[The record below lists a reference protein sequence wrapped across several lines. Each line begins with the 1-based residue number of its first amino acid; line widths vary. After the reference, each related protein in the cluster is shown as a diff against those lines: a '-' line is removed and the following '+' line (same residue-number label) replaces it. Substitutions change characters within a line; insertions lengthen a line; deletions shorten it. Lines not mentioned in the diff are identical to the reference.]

1 MRKALTAIALAAA
14 FALASVAAPQPALAH
29 DDGGAIAAG
38 IIGGLAL
45 GAIVGSAASGP
56 HYYDYDRGYYYRPRH
71 YYYRPHCWWEHD
83 RYWNGWR
90 WRWHRVRVCD

>member
-14 FALASVAAPQPALAH
+14 FALASVAAPQPAKA

-56 HYYDYDRGYYYRPRH
+56 HYYDYDRGYYYRPRY

>member
-1 MRKALTAIALAAA
+1 
-14 FALASVAAPQPALAH
+14 LASVAAPQPAKA
-29 DDGGAIAAG
+29 DDGGAVAAG

-90 WRWHRVRVCD
+90 WRWHRVRVCN

>member
-14 FALASVAAPQPALAH
+14 FALASVAAPQPAKA

-90 WRWHRVRVCD
+90 WRWHRVRVCN

>member
-1 MRKALTAIALAAA
+1 MRKALTAIALAAT
-14 FALASVAAPQPALAH
+14 FALASVAAPQPAKA